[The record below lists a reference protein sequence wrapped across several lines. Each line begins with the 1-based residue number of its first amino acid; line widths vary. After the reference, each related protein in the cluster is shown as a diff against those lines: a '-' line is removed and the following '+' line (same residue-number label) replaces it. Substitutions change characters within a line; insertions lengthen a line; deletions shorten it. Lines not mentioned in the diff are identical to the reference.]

1 MNIDQA
7 RAGGEG
13 MISKADQKKK
23 QNDGPPIFES
33 ADEPVKL
40 VVPEGWKKAEEQFK
54 DNYRDQHTHGSVERR
69 LV

>member
-23 QNDGPPIFES
+23 MKDGPPIFES
-33 ADEPVKL
+33 EDREVELKIPD
-40 VVPEGWKKAEEQFK
+40 GWKTKEQFK
-54 DNYRDQHTHGSVERR
+54 EQYRDIEKIP
-69 LV
+69 

>member
-23 QNDGPPIFES
+23 MKDGPPIFES
-33 ADEPVKL
+33 EDREVELKIPD
-40 VVPEGWKKAEEQFK
+40 GWKTKGQFK
-54 DNYRDQHTHGSVERR
+54 EQYRDTEQIP
-69 LV
+69 

>member
-1 MNIDQA
+1 MNVDQA

-33 ADEPVKL
+33 SDEPVKL
-40 VVPEGWKKAEEQFK
+40 TIPDGWKTKEK
-54 DNYRDQHTHGSVERR
+54 N
-69 LV
+69 